1 MCGCDGFGKPPRRVL
16 DRVLEYLFW
25 VGIHDDDMNVFTSLP
40 LGHRALLPALQTAR
54 AWRKRAARLFYRFV
68 VVVIGGRHTAPWEV
82 ATRYRKRLGLRTN
95 VRLVLESG
103 YAPKATHL
111 LVYSNS
117 PVRPAEMGALLARTG
132 FADFVWAAIGT
143 LYFFHPHALAEAEA
157 IGVWSQDEGV
167 ARINESLALSLPH
180 LASIRAL
187 SNTRDSFGLFAL
199 DDLISAS
206 LDAVDELVV
215 LSNGSLVLGAREL
228 PRSVRRLVMRT
239 TLGVNSERNADDS
252 RAIDDAEHPLAAG
265 LAASGRGGGGL
276 SDAGA
281 SSSYRLGNSSAED
294 GVSSYASSRG
304 SLDALRR
311 RSASSASI
319 GAGAARA
326 VELRAVPALRIPRVA
341 AEALVFLEL
350 GPISPDGI
358 WAPFTAS
365 TTTAHAHQRL
375 PPGNNPRALCFPA
388 LRTLKLAFSCGGGG
402 AGAAGESDGRGK
414 HRRRRRHRSRH
425 RRHRSRR
432 SNRRRSSTASGD
444 DQGEE
449 AEDPPLLG
457 GTATAATVD
466 FPCLESLSLAAYPY
480 DIVEFLGTF
489 PCAQLRRLELIRCPH
504 GFFRLSLADNGAF
517 ARLSRASFDIP
528 RARHGRRD
536 QEDVEAWVSR
546 ALGSRLLS
554 LQCLSLAV
562 PPDYSRHI
570 ELPPGNYGAT
580 NIQRLRLACG
590 LRLAEIEKLLCGL
603 PGLRMLEVTV
613 TEVMSRT
620 HEYLSRTAH
629 RRKYAAGSSTG
640 SSTRPWSRD
649 RLASVLSVSLEDLAI
664 RYVDLSQTR
673 LRRAVA
679 KTVLL
684 ASRAPSLLRVST
696 QLLHLAMLRECVG
709 QAVDNKSSALDTAHL
724 RSIKLEQI
732 VGSAE

>member
-1 MCGCDGFGKPPRRVL
+1 MSGCDGFGKLPHRIV

-25 VGIHDDDMNVFTSLP
+25 VGIYDDDMNIFTSLP
-40 LGHRALLPALQTAR
+40 LGHRALLPALQATR

-68 VVVIGGRHTAPWEV
+68 VIVIGGRHTAPWEV

-103 YAPKATHL
+103 YAPRATHL

-117 PVRPAEMGALLARTG
+117 PVRPVAMGALLGRTG

-143 LYFFHPHALAEAEA
+143 LYFFHPHGLAEAEA

-167 ARINESLALSLPH
+167 ARINESLARSLPH
-180 LASIRAL
+180 LARIRAL

-206 LDAVDELVV
+206 LGAADELVV
-215 LSNGSLVLGAREL
+215 LSNGSLVLGARSL

-252 RAIDDAEHPLAAG
+252 RATDDDDHSLAAA
-265 LAASGRGGGGL
+265 LAGSGGGAF
-276 SDAGA
+276 SDTDA
-281 SSSYRLGNSSAED
+281 SSSSYYCLGTSSAED
-294 GVSSYASSRG
+294 DVSSYASSRG
-304 SLDALRR
+304 SLDAARR

-319 GAGAARA
+319 GAGAAHA
-326 VELRAVPALRIPRVA
+326 VEPSAVPALRIPRVA

-350 GPISPDGI
+350 GPILPDEI
-358 WAPFTAS
+358 WAPFAAS
-365 TTTAHAHQRL
+365 TTTAYAHQLL

-388 LRTLKLAFSCGGGG
+388 LRALKLAFSCGG
-402 AGAAGESDGRGK
+402 ESDGRGK
-414 HRRRRRHRSRH
+414 HHHRRHGSRH

-444 DQGEE
+444 DQGEDE
-449 AEDPPLLG
+449 ADDDPSLLG
-457 GTATAATVD
+457 GTTRVD

-480 DIVEFLGTF
+480 DIVAFLGTF
-489 PCAQLRRLELIRCPH
+489 PSAQLRRLELIRCPH
-504 GFFRLSLADNGAF
+504 GFFRLALADNGAF

-528 RARHGRRD
+528 GARHGRRE
-536 QEDVEAWVSR
+536 QEDVEAWVAR
-546 ALGSRLLS
+546 ALRSRLPS

-562 PPDYSRHI
+562 PPDYPRHI
-570 ELPPGNYGAT
+570 ELPPGDYGAT
-580 NIQRLRLACG
+580 SIQRLRLACG

-629 RRKYAAGSSTG
+629 RRKYAAGSS
-640 SSTRPWSRD
+640 SSSSRPWSRD
-649 RLASVLSVSLEDLAI
+649 RLASALSVSLEDLVV

-696 QLLHLAMLRECVG
+696 QPLHLPMLRECVD

-732 VGSAE
+732 VGSAV